1 MDLDRT
7 QLPKRD
13 KQGNPRC
20 FNCNKF
26 GHFAKDCNMK
36 KKPYNKSQRKG
47 KNRQIDIPEGQEELE
62 SEDSDFQEGEE

>member
-7 QLPKRD
+7 QLSKRD
-13 KQGNPRC
+13 QQGYPRC

-26 GHFAKDCNMK
+26 GHFTKDCNMK
-36 KKPYNKSQRKG
+36 KKPYRQSQKKG
-47 KNRQIDIPEGQEELE
+47 KNRQLEVKEEQEESE